1 MSARP
6 GPAGTGRSCRRTR
19 LPPRRTG
26 PSPSGPWRAP
36 HRSPTSAAA
45 RRRTPRDRLRRPR
58 GCARASPRWCS
69 SRASRQPPR
78 ASARRPRRRPP
89 AATAPAGCAP
99 PRSDQLGVVGVDRR
113 QGLGDRQPVRPFG
126 TGHVGGVMGP
136 GERDAG
142 RLEGRRVLR
151 RPTGIAA
158 ARDATG
164 ALGEESRGARAGP
177 RGTDHVDPL
186 TGHDRPGSPRPGETG
201 PDGRGVARHEPSRSS
216 SSSSA
221 ATALSRLFVDRS
233 PVHRWRR
240 TSAPA

>member
-26 PSPSGPWRAP
+26 PGPSGPLRAA

-45 RRRTPRDRLRRPR
+45 RRRTPRDRRRRPR

-78 ASARRPRRRPP
+78 ASARQPRRRPP

-99 PRSDQLGVVGVDRR
+99 TGGGQLRVVGVDRR
-113 QGLGDRQPVRPFG
+113 QGLRDGQPVRPLG
-126 TGHVGGVMGP
+126 TGHVRGVMGP
-136 GERDAG
+136 GKRDPG

-158 ARDATG
+158 ARDTTG
-164 ALGEESRGARAGP
+164 ALGEEGRGACPGP

-186 TGHDRPGSPRPGETG
+186 PGHDRPGGPCPGEAG

-221 ATALSRLFVDRS
+221 AAALSRLFAERS
-233 PVHRWRR
+233 PDHRWRR